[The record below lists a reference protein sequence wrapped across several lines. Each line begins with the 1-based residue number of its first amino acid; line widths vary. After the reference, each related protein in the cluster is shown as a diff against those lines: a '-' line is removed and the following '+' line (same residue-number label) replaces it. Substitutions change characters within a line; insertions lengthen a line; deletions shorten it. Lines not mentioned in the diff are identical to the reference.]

1 MKEKLSDYN
10 RKQIKRLDNA
20 IKEISNIK
28 DKLTKYQ
35 LGDFYLS
42 ESFDSIEPNIKYLD
56 KTALGFPV
64 KYEVVAISECGIPYL
79 RQCSAKG
86 HVGELIIPPELKIL
100 AALEDYAT
108 RMSNVNE
115 AMVDW
120 RGRTYLRQ
128 FIPDP
133 DQYDAILLQKE
144 FNPVEQQIEAAK
156 LRNEIKKYNKSITI
170 QTSGSGGYN
179 AIANFF
185 KAAKPGDVF
194 WTAPNKHFV
203 IQSVVKQGREWC
215 VTVTDINQQTH
226 TSNFNSFMYTRLYK
240 AQPRSFTQ
248 EAKK

>member
-1 MKEKLSDYN
+1 MKKKLN
-10 RKQIKRLDNA
+10 AQNELKIKQLDEF
-20 IKEISNIK
+20 ITRISNIK
-28 DKLTKYQ
+28 NEIGEYK
-35 LGDFYLS
+35 LGDIYLS
-42 ESFDSIEPNIKYLD
+42 EYYYADCPREKNIE
-56 KTALGFPV
+56 KTTLGFPV
-64 KYEVVAISECGIPYL
+64 KYEVVAISDLGIPYL
-79 RQCSAKG
+79 RAINSKG
-86 HVGELIIPPELKIL
+86 YVGDVLVPPEVKLL
-100 AALEDYAT
+100 AFLQENLHYLGYANDPLT
-108 RMSNVNE
+108 NIIGGSYIQR
-115 AMVDW
+115 
-120 RGRTYLRQ
+120 

-133 DQYDAILLQKE
+133 EQYDAILLQKE
-144 FNPVEQQIEAAK
+144 FNPVEQQIEATK
-156 LRNEIKKYNKSITI
+156 LHNEIKKYNKSITI

-240 AQPRSFTQ
+240 AQPRSFKQ